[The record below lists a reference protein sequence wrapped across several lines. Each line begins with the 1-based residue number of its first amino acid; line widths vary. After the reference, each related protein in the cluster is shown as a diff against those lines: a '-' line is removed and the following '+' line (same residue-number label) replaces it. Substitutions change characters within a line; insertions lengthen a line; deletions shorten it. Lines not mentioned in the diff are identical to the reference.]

1 MKSDLTMEIS
11 LLISMCQCGRGSLT
25 KSLEDVITSVMTA
38 HKGGVDG
45 GFSVSAFGASG
56 EDFFPYSPSL
66 KRASQVALLVKNPPA
81 KAGDIKDEGSIPGS
95 GRFPG
100 EGNGDPLQYSCL
112 ENPRDRGTWRAAVHG
127 VAKSWTT
134 LND

>member
-1 MKSDLTMEIS
+1 MEVS
-11 LLISMCQCGRGSLT
+11 LLVLWGLQARF
-25 KSLEDVITSVMTA
+25 
-38 HKGGVDG
+38 
-45 GFSVSAFGASG
+45 FS
-56 EDFFPYSPSL
+56 YSPSL
-66 KRASQVALLVKNPPA
+66 KRASQVALLVKKPPA

-112 ENPRDRGTWRAAVHG
+112 ENPRDRGTWKAAVQG
-127 VAKSWTT
+127 VAKSWTP